1 MSKAIIKGPTYA
13 DLSSLHMT
21 QIESFEQEREGTL
34 LLVFLLWRSR
44 DAFCSANMFPEE
56 CSLTSTFH
64 TVRSNT
70 VDLLGGWRQPERNL
84 EKCFHSSVFMW
95 PDSHSPFSYVL
106 TWKMQPSL
114 ASLHLT
120 YLDSSSGYLSLPFSH
135 PHAASSPFPLHPT
148 NRASLDLFTCIYSIF
163 LSRGFTSKEINCVW
177 VPEMHKR
184 KSHCKA
190 V

>member
-1 MSKAIIKGPTYA
+1 MVCHLQPDMSKAIMKGLTYA

-34 LLVFLLWRSR
+34 SLVFLLRRSR
-44 DAFCSANMFPEE
+44 DTFCSANMFPEE

-70 VDLLGGWRQPERNL
+70 VDLPGGWRQPERNL
-84 EKCFHSSVFMW
+84 EKYFHSSVFMW

-120 YLDSSSGYLSLPFSH
+120 YLDSSCGYLSLPCSH
-135 PHAASSPFPLHPT
+135 LP
-148 NRASLDLFTCIYSIF
+148 NKSLL
-163 LSRGFTSKEINCVW
+163 CVYES
-177 VPEMHKR
+177 V
-184 KSHCKA
+184 S
-190 V
+190 VL